1 MLGHGQ
7 GAAWRQAGFSIAA
20 VAVVAAAPA
29 IRRILAG

>member
-7 GAAWRQAGFSIAA
+7 DAAWRQAGFSIAA
-20 VAVVAAAPA
+20 VAVAPA